1 MYIPCNVCAL
11 YPHSTPPL
19 HPQLEEWPPTGPSL
33 AHSLAREGVAEGV
46 VEVQT
51 DEAQKALTKPY
62 ETISL
67 GDFIG

>member
-1 MYIPCNVCAL
+1 MQCVRLISPF
-11 YPHSTPPL
+11 HI
-19 HPQLEEWPPTGPSL
+19 QWPPTGPSL
-33 AHSLAREGVAEGV
+33 AHSLARKGVAEGV